1 MNLINIINFSS
12 LDDQRGS
19 LVALEENQ
27 EIPFKIK
34 RIYYI
39 FDSQKGIS
47 RGFHAHRDIKQV
59 IICLSGSCNI
69 LLDNGFRRER
79 VQLDNPKKG
88 ILVEKLIWRE
98 IHDFSSNCILLV
110 LASDF
115 FKEDDYIRDY
125 TEFIK
130 IVNENV

>member
-1 MNLINIINFSS
+1 